1 METIKFSDCL
11 ELLKPNLKLKDIKKI
26 IKEKTGIIE
35 QNQRFHVYF
44 DYFDFFYYNAGD
56 EQLFWDSFKMKI
68 YDKTRYKTVIKRDIY
83 ETAVIL
89 DLNKKIKELKQMVYE
104 QAKIPIDRQIFYLD
118 DDELNDDTSLENK
131 NLFEKDLT
139 IGFSKK
145 QDDKINL
152 LYPNEEIKEIK
163 IDLCNTVFNT
173 LESFVP
179 KAITKSNGGFCLN
192 YEIAF
197 NSEILPFN
205 SLLIT
210 AGIKNGDLLELRKR
224 STMQIFL
231 KTLTGKTLT
240 IDVEPSDT
248 IGIYKIFIQMIEGIP
263 PDQQRLI
270 FAGKQ
275 LEDNRTFADYNI
287 QKEST
292 LHLVLKLRGG

>member
-1 METIKFSDCL
+1 METIKFSDCS
-11 ELLKPNLKLKDIKKI
+11 ELLKPNLQLKDIKKI

-44 DYFDFFYYNAGD
+44 DYLDFFYYGSWD
-56 EQLFWDSFKMKI
+56 EQPFWDSFKMKI
-68 YDKTRYKTVIKRDIY
+68 YDKTRYKTVIKRDIF
-83 ETAVIL
+83 EAEVIL

-104 QAKIPIDRQIFYLD
+104 QTKIPIDRQVFYLD
-118 DDELNDDTSLENK
+118 DDELSDDRSLENN
-131 NLFEKDLT
+131 NLFEKVLT

-173 LESFVP
+173 LESHVP
-179 KAITKSNGGFCLN
+179 KAITKSNYGFCLN

-224 STMQIFL
+224 STMQIFQ

-292 LHLVLKLRGG
+292 LHLVLRMRGG

>member
-1 METIKFSDCL
+1 METITFSDCS

-44 DYFDFFYYNAGD
+44 DYFDFFYYNTSD
-56 EQLFWDSFKMKI
+56 EQLFWNRFEMKI
-68 YDKTRYKTVIKRDIY
+68 YDKTRYKTVLKRDVY
-83 ETAVIL
+83 AADVIL

-131 NLFEKDLT
+131 NLFKNDLT

-173 LESFVP
+173 LESYVP
-179 KAITKSNGGFCLN
+179 KAITKSNYGFCLN

-210 AGIKNGDLLELRKR
+210 AGIKNGDLLKLRTR
-224 STMQIFL
+224 NTMQIFQ

-240 IDVEPSDT
+240 IDVEPLDT
-248 IGIYKIFIQMIEGIP
+248 IGIFKIFIQMIEGIP

>member
-1 METIKFSDCL
+1 METIKFSECS

-35 QNQRFHVYF
+35 QNQRFHIYF
-44 DYFDFFYYNAGD
+44 NYLNFFYYNASD

-68 YDKTRYKTVIKRDIY
+68 YDKTRYKTVIKRDIF
-83 ETAVIL
+83 EAEVIL

-118 DDELNDDTSLENK
+118 DVELNDDKILEK
-131 NLFEKDLT
+131 ENLFEKDLT

-179 KAITKSNGGFCLN
+179 KAMTKSGVFCLN
-192 YEIAF
+192 YEIEF

-210 AGIKNGDLLELRKR
+210 AGIKNGDLLKLRKR

-231 KTLTGKTLT
+231 KTLTGKTFT
-240 IDVEPSDT
+240 YHVEPLDT
-248 IGIYKIFIQMIEGIP
+248 IGIFKIFIQMIEGIP

-287 QKEST
+287 QKESKI
-292 LHLVLKLRGG
+292 HLVLRMRGG

>member
-1 METIKFSDCL
+1 
-11 ELLKPNLKLKDIKKI
+11 
-26 IKEKTGIIE
+26 
-35 QNQRFHVYF
+35 
-44 DYFDFFYYNAGD
+44 
-56 EQLFWDSFKMKI
+56 MKI
-68 YDKTRYKTVIKRDIY
+68 YDKTRYKTVIKRDIF
-83 ETAVIL
+83 EAEVIL

-104 QAKIPIDRQIFYLD
+104 QTKIPIDRQVFYLD
-118 DDELNDDTSLENK
+118 DAELSDDTSLENK

-163 IDLCNTVFNT
+163 IDLCNTVFDT
-173 LESFVP
+173 LESYVP
-179 KAITKSNGGFCLN
+179 DALSRPNGDISLD
-192 YEIAF
+192 YKIAF
-197 NSEILPFN
+197 NSKILPLN

-224 STMQIFL
+224 STMQIFQ

-240 IDVEPSDT
+240 MDVEPSDT

-292 LHLVLKLRGG
+292 IHLVLRMRGG

>member
-1 METIKFSDCL
+1 METIRFSDCS

-44 DYFDFFYYNAGD
+44 DYFDFFYYNTSD
-56 EQLFWDSFKMKI
+56 EQLFWNSFEMKI
-68 YDKTRYKTVIKRDIY
+68 YDKTRYKTLIKRDVY
-83 ETAVIL
+83 KAEVIL

-131 NLFEKDLT
+131 NLFKNDLT

-145 QDDKINL
+145 QDDIIYL
-152 LYPNEEIKEIK
+152 LYPNEKIKEIK

-224 STMQIFL
+224 STMQVFQ

-240 IDVEPSDT
+240 MDVEPSDT
-248 IGIYKIFIQMIEGIP
+248 MGVYKIFIQMIEGIP

>member
-1 METIKFSDCL
+1 METIKFSDCS
-11 ELLKPNLKLKDIKKI
+11 ELLKPNLQLKDIKKI
-26 IKEKTGIIE
+26 IKKKTGIIE
-35 QNQRFHVYF
+35 QNQRLHVYF
-44 DYFDFFYYNAGD
+44 DYLYFFYYNTND
-56 EQLFWDSFKMKI
+56 EQSFWDSFNMKI
-68 YDKTRYKTVIKRDIY
+68 YDKTRYKTVIRRDVY
-83 ETAVIL
+83 EAEVIL

-173 LESFVP
+173 LESYVP
-179 KAITKSNGGFCLN
+179 DAVSQIYGHPRLDYK
-192 YEIAF
+192 IAF
-197 NSEILPFN
+197 NGKILPLN

-224 STMQIFL
+224 STMQVFQ

-240 IDVEPSDT
+240 MDVEPSDT
-248 IGIYKIFIQMIEGIP
+248 MGVYKVFIQMREGIP
-263 PDQQRLI
+263 PDQQRLV

-275 LEDNRTFADYNI
+275 LEDNKTFADYNI

-292 LHLVLKLRGG
+292 LQLVLRLRGG